1 MYCKNCGAQVEQN
14 DKFCPACGSAQDV
27 AEAVVTPEVLL
38 SPEAVEKQ
46 EEEASRLLRKSITGA
61 IFTGTG
67 LLALVGWIIS
77 AKVRRRVRAYK
88 ADYNE
93 LTGRALAANIISGIG
108 LGFGIGF
115 TIFFTLYFG
124 ILIAALANM

>member
-46 EEEASRLLRKSITGA
+46 EEEASRLLKKSITGA
-61 IFTGTG
+61 IFSGTG
-67 LLALVGWIIS
+67 LLSLVGWIIS

-108 LGFGIGF
+108 LGFGI
-115 TIFFTLYFG
+115 FFTLYM
-124 ILIAALANM
+124 ILMILVAILAGL

>member
-1 MYCKNCGAQVEQN
+1 MYCKNCGAQLEAA
-14 DKFCPACGSAQDV
+14 DKFCPSCGTLQEA
-27 AEAVVTPEVLL
+27 AEAAVTPEVLP
-38 SPEAVEKQ
+38 SPEVEAQK
-46 EEEASRLLRKSITGA
+46 EEEAGKLLKKSITGA
-61 IFTGTG
+61 IFSGTG
-67 LLALVGWIIS
+67 LLSLVGWIIS

-115 TIFFTLYFG
+115 TLYM
-124 ILIAALANM
+124 ILMILVAILAGL